1 MERCR
6 PREPATWPRYRAEIM
21 TPPHAQDD
29 GSGTVTI
36 PAHFHGPPESGN
48 GGYTCGLAAVAL
60 GTAPAQVRLRIP
72 PPLDRPLQVEQRG
85 DLGVLLDGDDVV
97 AEVRPADL
105 DLDTPSPISF
115 EAATDALGRFDVGA
129 YAAEHAF
136 PTCFTCG
143 PHRAPGDGLRI
154 FPAPVDGR
162 PDLVVGPWVPDG
174 SDADDDGLIRD
185 EIVWA
190 ALDCQSGLVWILG
203 DPPTGAA
210 VLGQLAVSIV
220 RRPSPGEELVVAGWR
235 TDADG
240 RKCHSGSAVWTAD
253 GDLIAKGQAI
263 WIRLADDQHETFNTA
278 TR

>member
-1 MERCR
+1 
-6 PREPATWPRYRAEIM
+6 M
-21 TPPHAQDD
+21 TAPNSQDD
-29 GSGTVTI
+29 APGTVTI

-72 PPLDRPLQVEQRG
+72 PPLDRPLRMEHRG
-85 DLGVLLDGDDVV
+85 ELKVLLDGDKVV
-97 AEVRPADL
+97 AEVRLADV
-105 DLDTPSPISF
+105 DMETPSPIGYG
-115 EAATDALGRFDVGA
+115 AAIDALGRFDVDA
-129 YAAEHAF
+129 YASEHAF

-143 PHRAPGDGLRI
+143 PLRGPGEGLRI
-154 FPAPVDGR
+154 FPAPVAGR
-162 PDLVVGPWVPDG
+162 PGLVVSPWVPDE
-174 SDADDDGLIRD
+174 SYADDDGLIRD

-190 ALDCQSGLVWILG
+190 ALDCPSGLVWIFG
-203 DPPTGAA
+203 DPPTGPA

-220 RRPSPGEELVVAGWR
+220 RRPSPGDELVVAGWR

-240 RKCHSGSAVWTAD
+240 RKCHSGSAVWTAG

-263 WIRLADDQHETFNTA
+263 WILLADEQHSTFNTA